1 MNKKQLDYII
11 ECFNKIIE
19 EEKDGIYLYKIKKI
33 EEIYSIIGKAIPVYS
48 KDKSLEKFIMDCSK
62 ELVIEIK
69 YILNADDEKY
79 FLERLPEFAKISIL
93 DDTEKIKL
101 LDKASPNDSFLII
114 ESLENDAK
122 YNEK

>member
-69 YILNADDEKY
+69 YILNADEEKY
-79 FLERLPEFAKISIL
+79 FLERLHK
-93 DDTEKIKL
+93 
-101 LDKASPNDSFLII
+101 
-114 ESLENDAK
+114 
-122 YNEK
+122 